1 VDGSAACGEQSLR
14 ISPEQGL
21 AELCVGWQ
29 KTPIPA
35 LRIGTG
41 RRCAK
46 GGIRGEYAAARWEFE
61 NETESHC
68 LDFLAPAKSTT
79 V

>member
-1 VDGSAACGEQSLR
+1 MDASAASGEQSLLA
-14 ISPEQGL
+14 SLEQGL

-29 KTPIPA
+29 KTPNPA
-35 LRIGTG
+35 LRKGRG

-46 GGIRGEYAAARWEFE
+46 GRIRGEYAAARWEFE

-68 LDFLAPAKSTT
+68 LDFLASAKITIF
-79 V
+79 